1 MKKIKSKETEV
12 LTTYLDDSDKQPT
25 LEDLQDM
32 VDGYIEVLASRDGE
46 KQIIVDEE
54 GLLKGK
60 QPNIEASD
68 EAKRVIFGDAVIL
81 SGSARID

>member
-1 MKKIKSKETEV
+1 MAKVPISRLNSAPLEYRQNDFNQ
-12 LTTYLDDSDKQPT
+12 LI
-25 LEDLQDM
+25 EDLQDM
-32 VDGYIEVLASRDGE
+32 VDGYIEILASRDGE